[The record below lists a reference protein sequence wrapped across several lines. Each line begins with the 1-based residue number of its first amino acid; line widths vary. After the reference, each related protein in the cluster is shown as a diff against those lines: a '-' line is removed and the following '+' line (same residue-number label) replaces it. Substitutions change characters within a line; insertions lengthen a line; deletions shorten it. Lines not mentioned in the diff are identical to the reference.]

1 MPKGWRK
8 EQSRDPYF
16 RRAKAEGYRA
26 RSAYK
31 LQEIDAKF
39 HLLGPGKRVL
49 DLGAA
54 PGSWT
59 QVVLQRC
66 GDRCTVV
73 AVDLQEIEP
82 LPGAALIQGDIANP
96 ALQARLA
103 AALAGPADLVLSDVS
118 PRVSGIALTD
128 HARSLEL
135 AEASLAVAERFLK
148 PGGAFVVKVFMGE
161 DFNRILA
168 LARGRFAR
176 VQVFQPQAS
185 REESR
190 ERYVVGLGF
199 RPPAAAGNQG
209 VQSAPGGPE
218 RA

>member
-8 EQSRDPYF
+8 EQTRDPYF

-31 LQEIDAKF
+31 LLDIDAKF

-59 QVVLQRC
+59 QVVLRRC
-66 GDRCTVV
+66 GGRCTVV

-82 LPGAALIQGDIANP
+82 LAGATLIQGDIASP
-96 ALQARLA
+96 AIRAQMA

-128 HARSLEL
+128 HARSLAL
-135 AEASLAVAERFLK
+135 AEASLDVAEHFLK

-161 DFNRILA
+161 DFNRILV
-168 LARGRFAR
+168 LARRRFAK
-176 VQVFQPQAS
+176 VQVFQPQAT

-199 RPPAAAGNQG
+199 RPPAVAAKET
-209 VQSAPGGPE
+209 PG
-218 RA
+218 